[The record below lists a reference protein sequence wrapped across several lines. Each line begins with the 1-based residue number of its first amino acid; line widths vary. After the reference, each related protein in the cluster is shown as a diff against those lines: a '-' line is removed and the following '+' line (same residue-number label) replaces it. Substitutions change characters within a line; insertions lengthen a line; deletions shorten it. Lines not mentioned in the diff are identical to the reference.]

1 MQSAMNMP
9 IRAPEAGPAQPSF
22 AAEVERRRTFAI
34 ISHPDAGKTTLT
46 EKLLLFGGAIQ
57 LAGQVKAKRD
67 RRSTRSD
74 WMAIERDRGI
84 SVVTSVMTF
93 EYDGRVFNLLDT
105 PGHED
110 FSEDTYRTLTAV
122 DSAVMVIDAAKGIEP
137 RTRKLFEVCRLRDIP
152 IITFVNKM
160 DRESRDPFE
169 LVDEIEKTLALD
181 TAPVTWPIGRG
192 RDFVGTIDVESGG
205 VRLLDGDGGSA
216 GALRKMTIQELSALR
231 PNLDA
236 TTLGDEL
243 DLVRHA
249 CKRFD
254 PKAFAEGHMTPVFF
268 GSALKNFG
276 VGDLLNALAALAP
289 PPRAQAAD
297 KRLVAATETGMSAF
311 VFKIQANMDPNHR
324 DRIAFV
330 RLCSG
335 KLTRG
340 MKVKQ
345 VRSGKSISLNAPQF
359 FFARDR
365 ALAEEAY
372 AGDVVGIPNHGTLRI
387 GDTLT
392 EGEEINFAGVPNFAP
407 EILRR
412 VRLPDAMRAKKLK
425 QALQQLSEEGV
436 AQVFRPTDGS
446 PALVGVV
453 GPLQLDVLRARLAA
467 EYGLQIDWSTAEFVF
482 ARWIAADDG
491 KVLDQFV
498 NSYRSSIAEDF
509 DGDLVFLARSAFDL
523 EYTGEH
529 NRDITFTDVK
539 DIHRRKPAA

>member
-1 MQSAMNMP
+1 MNMP
-9 IRAPEAGPAQPSF
+9 VPTLSG
-22 AAEVERRRTFAI
+22 AETLSPIATEVRRRRTFAI

-74 WMAIERDRGI
+74 WMAIERERGI

-93 EYDGRVFNLLDT
+93 EYGGRVFNLLDT

-152 IITFVNKM
+152 IVTFINKM
-160 DRESRDPFE
+160 DRETRDPFD
-169 LVDEIEKTLALD
+169 LIDEIEKTLALD
-181 TAPVTWPIGRG
+181 AAPITWPVGRG
-192 RDFVGTIDVESGG
+192 RDFVGTIDVASGG
-205 VRLLDGDGGSA
+205 VRLLDGDAGSA
-216 GALRKMTIQELSALR
+216 GSLREMSLADIAALN
-231 PNLDA
+231 PNLDLA
-236 TTLGDEL
+236 ALRGEI
-243 DLVRHA
+243 DLVTHA

-254 PKAFAEGHMTPVFF
+254 ALAFAEGHLTPIFF

-276 VGDLLNALAALAP
+276 VGDLLNALADLAP
-289 PPRAQAAD
+289 SPRTQTAD
-297 KRLVAATETGMSAF
+297 KRVVSATEPGMSAF

-340 MKVKQ
+340 MKVRQTRTAKPM
-345 VRSGKSISLNAPQF
+345 SLRAPQF
-359 FFARDR
+359 FFAQDR

-392 EGEEINFAGVPNFAP
+392 EGEDLNFVGVPNFAP

-412 VRLPDAMRAKKLK
+412 VRLPDAMKAKKLN
-425 QALQQLSEEGV
+425 QALQELSEEGV
-436 AQVFRPTDGS
+436 AQVFRPSDGTTL
-446 PALVGVV
+446 LVGVV
-453 GPLQLDVLRARLAA
+453 GPLQLDVLKVRLSA
-467 EYGLQIDWSTAEFVF
+467 EYGLEIDWATPEYQF
-482 ARWIAADDG
+482 ARWISADNR
-491 KVLDQFV
+491 KSLDRFV
-498 NSYRSSIAEDF
+498 ASYPSSIAEDF
-509 DGDLVFLARSAFDL
+509 DGDPVFLARTAFDL

-529 NRDITFTDVK
+529 NKDIVFSDVK
-539 DIHRRKPAA
+539 DIHRRKQTT